1 MGGRPPMTGT
11 EARERARTEL
21 QDEVPPWLLLLTRQ
35 QFELN
40 CLASVS
46 IEVPALRPA
55 FERLKEA
62 LGE

>member
-1 MGGRPPMTGT
+1 MTDPQKG
-11 EARERARTEL
+11 AKGIDPRLAAYL
-21 QDEVPPWLLLLTRQ
+21 AWW

-55 FERLKEA
+55 FERMRDV
-62 LGE
+62 